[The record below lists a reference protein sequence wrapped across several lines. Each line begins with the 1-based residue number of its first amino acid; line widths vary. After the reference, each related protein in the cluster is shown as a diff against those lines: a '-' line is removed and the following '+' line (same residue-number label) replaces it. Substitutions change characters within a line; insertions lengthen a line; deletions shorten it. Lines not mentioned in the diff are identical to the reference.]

1 MLGLYQYYFSFRGGE
16 FQGTFVC
23 DKDDISKLYGKN
35 IYFGEVLG
43 KHSELSVHFD
53 ESDFKLLTDDQEF
66 ISKYATLVGDTG
78 YNPFDY
84 LPQEY
89 EDDEDED

>member
-1 MLGLYQYYFSFRGGE
+1 MLGLYQYCFSFRGGE

-23 DKDDISKLYGKN
+23 DKEIISQLYGKN

-43 KHSELSVHFD
+43 KHSELSIDFS
-53 ESDFKLLTDDQEF
+53 EEDFKLLTDDQEF
-66 ISKYATLVGDTG
+66 INKYEMLVGDTG

-84 LPQEY
+84 LP
-89 EDDEDED
+89 EDEECDEEEE